1 VFSLVLP
8 VHNQGEILY
17 DVLMKIF
24 IHTQGL
30 YDLFLILDGCTDTSR
45 AEALRALT
53 THRPTG
59 LCQVTVVSLASGIFE
74 TSCDNLGFV
83 NARAPYIVEI
93 QADMQI
99 QTTGYNV
106 LLTVPLVVCPD
117 LIAVSGRSCH
127 TFRPPY
133 VGEGKL
139 GDKAEDPH
147 NFPFDKYNQIFLSQ
161 TVNRGPLVFRR
172 EMVEALGYLNEQ
184 QFVLEDDEH
193 DLFYRA
199 WTQKGW
205 RTAFFPIEVY
215 SPLAWGTTRKPR
227 PPEVQA
233 YLDSR
238 RKPRPA
244 YDTSRLPAPD
254 IRWIS
259 NEDQYTA
266 QQQLLYPMSL

>member
-1 VFSLVLP
+1 MP
-8 VHNQGEILY
+8 IHNQGSIIY
-17 DVLMKIF
+17 DVLMKMF

-45 AEALRALT
+45 TEALRALT
-53 THRPTG
+53 THRPAG

-83 NARAPYIVEI
+83 NARAPYIIEI

-133 VGEGKL
+133 IGMGKL
-139 GDKAEDPH
+139 GGNTEVPH
-147 NFPFDKYNQIFLSQ
+147 SLPFDQYNQIFLSQ
-161 TVNRGPLVFRR
+161 TVNRGPLALRR

-205 RTAFFPIEVY
+205 RTAFYPVEVY
-215 SPLAWGTTRKPR
+215 SPLAWGSTRKAR
-227 PPEVQA
+227 PAHVQA

-244 YDTSRLPAPD
+244 YDTGQLPKPD

-259 NEDQYTA
+259 NEEQYTA
-266 QQQLLYPMSL
+266 QQKLLYPMSL